1 MCLFLGQI
9 WSGHYF
15 SHEKLNFCK
24 QRPVIKIV
32 RASSNSNNAFGSR
45 HFGLMRLLL
54 TLLLS
59 TYCNCVFHHT
69 SFFSSISLIIFR
81 SASTVQVTK
90 WWWSVTF
97 IKLLWYFLLW
107 VPSWSHLCQRR
118 WSTPLSWRSTW
129 RSESPT
135 WNPNLSRHCVFFIKE
150 KLGTSVKLQALS
162 GHPVLQVGGPV
173 LGHARHLAVQ
183 LRLVVQWEARVQ
195 ESSACGESS
204 LELC

>member
-1 MCLFLGQI
+1 MSISDKYVTNTCIWVKTFWTYEVLADTFIINLLQLCLSSYIIFLL
-9 WSGHYF
+9 YF
-15 SHEKLNFCK
+15 SDNLQK
-24 QRPVIKIV
+24 
-32 RASSNSNNAFGSR
+32 S
-45 HFGLMRLLL
+45 
-54 TLLLS
+54 
-59 TYCNCVFHHT
+59 
-69 SFFSSISLIIFR
+69 
-81 SASTVQVTK
+81 VQVTK

-135 WNPNLSRHCVFFIKE
+135 WNPNLSRHCVFFIEE

-162 GHPVLQVGGPV
+162 GHPVLQVSGPV